1 MSKIRRYI
9 LLIMVLV
16 GVVSALY
23 AEAPEL
29 RTVMPNSW
37 KKVTRLTQMEEKEFL
52 QKNGALLDSI
62 AKEANDE
69 PFENVNFLIKET
81 IYTNTRVYKEQVGS
95 DTFYRLLVN
104 KQRNPAYTDQKDIHF
119 LQALVY
125 DRNGYLI
132 LLVMGTYNNNS
143 K

>member
-1 MSKIRRYI
+1 
-9 LLIMVLV
+9 MVLV